1 MEYKTKENKVR
12 RVGCVGIVLGDEID
26 GGVRQGDGMR
36 GMKGIQQLNR
46 PTPCDHVVVFPLRK
60 MMI

>member
-1 MEYKTKENKVR
+1 MR
-12 RVGCVGIVLGDEID
+12 RVGCVGIVLGDGID

-46 PTPCDHVVVFPLRK
+46 PTPLDHVVVFPLRK
-60 MMI
+60 MTI